1 MNLINFLIGKKTK
14 RVDESWKIKEKKILK
29 MN

>member
-1 MNLINFLIGKKTK
+1 MKFNNSLIGKKTK
-14 RVDESWKIKEKKILK
+14 RDDESWKIKEKKILK